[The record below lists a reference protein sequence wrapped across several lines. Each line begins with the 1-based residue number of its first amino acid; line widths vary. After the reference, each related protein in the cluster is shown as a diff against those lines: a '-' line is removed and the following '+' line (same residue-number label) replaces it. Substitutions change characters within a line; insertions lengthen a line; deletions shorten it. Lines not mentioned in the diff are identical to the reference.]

1 MIMTHSWK
9 IKFFKDSH
17 MAKIFD
23 SVIDSPKTAQQISDE
38 CSIPKSTVYRK
49 LRKLE
54 DCQIIL
60 RKGKLENGVRHR
72 VYKTLTSKM

>member
-1 MIMTHSWK
+1 MIMTHSWE
-9 IKFFKDSH
+9 IKFFKDSQ

-49 LRKLE
+49 LRNLE
-54 DCQIIL
+54 DRQIIL
-60 RKGKLENGVRHR
+60 RKGKLENGVRNR